1 MGLDHF
7 LMGSV
12 SEAEARHARCSVEIV
27 RNHSAGQ
34 LAGKVGFGLAFPY
47 FTVHGFLQALSVL

>member
-1 MGLDHF
+1 MDSRNCQTFYASPAKPGGL
-7 LMGSV
+7 LR
-12 SEAEARHARCSVEIV
+12 E
-27 RNHSAGQ
+27 